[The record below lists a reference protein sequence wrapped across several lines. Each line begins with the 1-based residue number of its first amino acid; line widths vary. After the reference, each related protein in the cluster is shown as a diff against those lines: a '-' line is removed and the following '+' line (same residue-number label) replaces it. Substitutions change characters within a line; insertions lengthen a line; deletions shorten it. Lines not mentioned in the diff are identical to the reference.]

1 MFEVDDIQAVVRKL
15 RIVGVKFRNEIH
27 NGPGGSQIIAE
38 DLDGNPIEVF
48 EAD

>member
-1 MFEVDDIQAVVRKL
+1 MVLFRVFVQLLQMEKTQA
-15 RIVGVKFRNEIH
+15 RINHTLKTGKPLV
-27 NGPGGSQIIAE
+27 IIAE